1 VILSR
6 GPWIDILLDRAGQGG
21 TEQGG
26 FSLSDIEPAKLSNLR
41 NNPKTRDRVEQLLKS
56 SSTGTR
62 QEVLERYRA
71 ALTMAG
77 DKQRGK
83 QVFAKSCAACHRM
96 EGVGYELAPNLATF
110 QFRGAEAILQN
121 IIEPNREVNPLYLN
135 YSILTSDDRIV
146 NGMISNES
154 AASITLLRGENLSET
169 IQRSDI
175 AEMKSSKMSL
185 MPEGLE
191 NQVDLQG
198 MADLIAYLTATN

>member
-1 VILSR
+1 
-6 GPWIDILLDRAGQGG
+6 
-21 TEQGG
+21 
-26 FSLSDIEPAKLSNLR
+26 
-41 NNPKTRDRVEQLLKS
+41 
-56 SSTGTR
+56 
-62 QEVLERYRA
+62 
-71 ALTMAG
+71 
-77 DKQRGK
+77 
-83 QVFAKSCAACHRM
+83 M

>member
-1 VILSR
+1 
-6 GPWIDILLDRAGQGG
+6 
-21 TEQGG
+21 
-26 FSLSDIEPAKLSNLR
+26 
-41 NNPKTRDRVEQLLKS
+41 VEQLLKS

-83 QVFAKSCAACHRM
+83 QVFAKSCAACHRT